1 MWELFTGLGQP
12 CAGILIVKVSCK
24 WLSHLHRNEKHP
36 PHVRG
41 IIAWGLCM
49 VVLFKWKKK
58 TLYIKRKDNGQPTPS
73 KKWKKY
79 VRPCVACCAITCQN
93 NNNNNKIYEQEKK
106 N

>member
-41 IIAWGLCM
+41 IIAWGLFF
-49 VVLFKWKKK
+49 LSE
-58 TLYIKRKDNGQPTPS
+58 RKDFVHQ
-73 KKWKKY
+73 KE
-79 VRPCVACCAITCQN
+79 R
-93 NNNNNKIYEQEKK
+93 
-106 N
+106 